1 MNLSPVIQKT
11 TFLKLGISSGLQ
23 RITQTG
29 FIFSSSGVSLATII
43 PVIYCLENMGR
54 DPSEEETHLWIW
66 LAEENIAISPFMK
79 VQLSDQFLN
88 LRLKKEARKE
98 N

>member
-1 MNLSPVIQKT
+1 
-11 TFLKLGISSGLQ
+11 
-23 RITQTG
+23 
-29 FIFSSSGVSLATII
+29 
-43 PVIYCLENMGR
+43 MGR

-88 LRLKKEARKE
+88 RASKKKRERRI
-98 N
+98 

>member
-1 MNLSPVIQKT
+1 
-11 TFLKLGISSGLQ
+11 
-23 RITQTG
+23 
-29 FIFSSSGVSLATII
+29 
-43 PVIYCLENMGR
+43 
-54 DPSEEETHLWIW
+54 

-98 N
+98 NLGCE

>member
-1 MNLSPVIQKT
+1 MNHSPVIQKT
-11 TFLKLGISSGLQ
+11 TFWKLSISSGLQ

-54 DPSEEETHLWIW
+54 DPSEEDTQLWI
-66 LAEENIAISPFMK
+66 
-79 VQLSDQFLN
+79 
-88 LRLKKEARKE
+88 
-98 N
+98 